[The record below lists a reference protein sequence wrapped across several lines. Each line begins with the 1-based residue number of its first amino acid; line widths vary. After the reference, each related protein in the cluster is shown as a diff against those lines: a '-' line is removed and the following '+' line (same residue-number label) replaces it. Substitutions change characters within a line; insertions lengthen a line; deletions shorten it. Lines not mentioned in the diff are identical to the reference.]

1 VTGASA
7 TDSFFYV
14 VEKEG
19 GPLNTWSGEVAT
31 IKQDDGSVTSVS
43 GIGDRAAPGGVKEF
57 AAESGGYIVEVTN
70 ADVNNPATASSF
82 TRTKKIA
89 QLLISKL

>member
-1 VTGASA
+1 
-7 TDSFFYV
+7 
-14 VEKEG
+14 
-19 GPLNTWSGEVAT
+19 
-31 IKQDDGSVTSVS
+31 VTSVS
-43 GIGDRAAPGGVKEF
+43 GIGDRAAQRGVKEF

-89 QLLISKL
+89 QPLISKL